1 MESLFPRT
9 VIFKNVVPKSA
20 ASVLPENLLEMK
32 FTGPIPE
39 LLSQDLWGEKPRN
52 LCFNQPL
59 QVILMHD
66 QCENHLGTRRNK
78 QIARAISEKCTHK
91 NRSKLLILESSPAKC
106 LVPPH

>member
-66 QCENHLGTRRNK
+66 QCENHWGQGAINRLQEPSLKNAPTRTDQN
-78 QIARAISEKCTHK
+78 C
-91 NRSKLLILESSPAKC
+91 
-106 LVPPH
+106 